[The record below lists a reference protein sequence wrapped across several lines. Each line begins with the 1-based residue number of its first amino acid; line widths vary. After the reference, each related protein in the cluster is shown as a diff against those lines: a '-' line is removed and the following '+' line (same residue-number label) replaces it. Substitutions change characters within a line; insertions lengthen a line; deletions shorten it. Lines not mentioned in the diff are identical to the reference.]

1 MLEKYVFP
9 YIRKWCVVGGLCL
22 AFPWVAYSQQQKIS
36 LNIQNVTLKQAMEQI
51 KEQAVVNVA
60 YSKEFVDPNK
70 TVSLKVE
77 NVSLQ
82 TALTQLFKG
91 TDVGFR
97 FLDNSVL
104 LYNQKEQDSSGAT
117 SKEQQIVS
125 VKGTVVD
132 QVTGEPI
139 IGASVAVEGSS
150 KGTSTDL
157 DGKYSLNAPVG
168 STLKFS
174 YVGYKETKK
183 EVLQAGVLDVSLME
197 SSVSLDD
204 VVVVGYGVQKKV
216 NVTGAVS
223 MVKGDELENRPVA
236 NVSAGLQGLLPGVS
250 ITSSSG
256 QPGAVP
262 SITIRGVSTINS
274 STAPLIL
281 IDGVSGGDLNLLNPN
296 DVESVSVL
304 KDAASAAIYG
314 ARAANGV
321 ILITTKQGKRKEKA
335 TLTYSGYVG
344 MQTPTALPE
353 LVTGR
358 QYIEL
363 SNEAMSAAG
372 FSRPY
377 DVDAFEKY
385 DSGMYPNEYSNT
397 DWVNEIFKKHALQ
410 TSHSVSVR
418 GGSEKSSYFMSYGYL
433 DQDGL
438 VVGDAFK
445 TKRHNAR
452 INVNTEVFDR
462 LKINGNVSF
471 VDYYRNASGFSG
483 TGGVFRLAQR
493 MSPLLPVKWQQQ
505 NEMGL
510 WEDTEYWSSGSIN
523 NPVYVAKEG
532 GEEKRKSRTLNTIVS
547 ADLRIIDGLNLGG
560 QYAANYYFRET
571 DKFTPTLPEYF
582 SDGTPDPANKNMR
595 NSVSQA
601 HQDALTQTLQL
612 TLNFQKQINKH
623 EIGALLGYSREWY
636 NFSSLSASRKKIPF
650 DGIYVIDAGTEDI
663 TNSGTKSSWALR
675 SYFGR
680 VNYAF
685 DGKYLVE
692 ANMRIDGTSRFARDN
707 RWGYFPSFSAGW
719 NFSRE
724 KFMEFATSVLSSG
737 KLRASWGE
745 LGNQNIPGNYYPYL
759 SPIITEESYP
769 IGASNTPVMG
779 LWQNKIGNPD
789 IKWETIRMLNFG
801 VDLSFLNNRLN
812 VDFDWYK
819 KENIDALVRPDV
831 PAIVGVSSSNVGYVN
846 LGKIDVKGW
855 ELNLSWRDKIG
866 SVNYNL
872 GFNLSDARN
881 KITDLGGTP
890 ESLTSTASG
899 SYRRVGD
906 PIGAFYGYLTDGLA
920 QVYDFESVNT
930 TTGKYQKPKFPLV
943 ASQNGIVQPGDIK
956 YRDISG
962 PDGAPDGVIDDYDK
976 VVFGEKEPHYTYA
989 IKGGLEWK
997 GIDFS
1002 FYLQG
1007 VGKVAGYL
1015 EDEARHAFI
1024 NDYSIPKKEHLDR
1037 WTPMNPNASY
1047 PRLYQSQEHNRLFS
1061 DYWKEDASY
1070 LRLKNIQIG
1079 YRFPARMVAPL
1090 GINSLR
1096 VYASADNL
1104 FTKTDYFGA
1113 YDPEVRTTSGDV
1125 YPQVK
1130 TYVFGLSI
1138 TF

>member
-1 MLEKYVFP
+1 MKHKVLLVLLLGIIISVSASAQKVTMNLKQVKLEKVFSA
-9 YIRKWCVVGGLCL
+9 ITQQTGLT
-22 AFPWVAYSQQQKIS
+22 VAYSRTIVNPDRIVTVEAKNQELSKVLNDLFLGTNVNYEIGKTKIY
-36 LNIQNVTLKQAMEQI
+36 LKEKVT
-51 KEQAVVNVA
+51 
-60 YSKEFVDPNK
+60 
-70 TVSLKVE
+70 
-77 NVSLQ
+77 
-82 TALTQLFKG
+82 
-91 TDVGFR
+91 
-97 FLDNSVL
+97 
-104 LYNQKEQDSSGAT
+104 DS
-117 SKEQQIVS
+117 EQQTSNANKRNIS
-125 VKGTVVD
+125 GRVVD
-132 QVTGEPI
+132 EKGEPI
-139 IGASVAVEGSS
+139 IGASVMVQGSS
-150 KGTSTDL
+150 LGTITNVDGRYTLANVPENSTITVSYIGYITVNYAATSRNLSQVVLREDS
-157 DGKYSLNAPVG
+157 K
-168 STLKFS
+168 TL
-174 YVGYKETKK
+174 E
-183 EVLQAGVLDVSLME
+183 E
-197 SSVSLDD
+197 
-204 VVVVGYGVQKKV
+204 VVVVGYGTQKKV
-216 NVTGAVS
+216 NLTGAVAIVS
-223 MVKGDELENRPVA
+223 GDELTTRSAA
-236 NVSAGLQGLLPGVS
+236 NLSQLLQGSVPNMNVNF
-250 ITSSSG
+250 SSG
-256 QPGAVP
+256 RPGQGG
-262 SITIRGVSTINS
+262 SFNIRGVNS
-274 STAPLIL
+274 ISADAAPLTI
-281 IDGVSGGDLNLLNPN
+281 IDGIEGDINKVNPN
-296 DVESVSVL
+296 DVESISVL

-358 QYIEL
+358 QYMEL

-523 NPVYVAKEG
+523 NPVYVATEG

-612 TLNFQKQINKH
+612 TLNFQKRINKH
-623 EIGALLGYSREWY
+623 EIGALLGYSQEWY

-724 KFMEFATSVLSSG
+724 EFMQFAEPVLSSG

-745 LGNQNIPGNYYPYL
+745 LGNQNVGSDYYPYL
-759 SPIITEESYP
+759 TPIDSGESYP
-769 IGASNTPVMG
+769 IGG
-779 LWQNKIGNPD
+779 KQNIGFQQSKLGNAN
-789 IKWETIRMLNFG
+789 IKWETIRMLNVG
-801 VDLSFLNNRLN
+801 VDLTFFNNRLTAS
-812 VDFDWYK
+812 FDWFK
-819 KENIDALVRPDV
+819 KDNIDALVKPV
-831 PAIVGVSSSNVGYVN
+831 YPTVVGITGTAN
-846 LGKIDVKGW
+846 LPYENMGKIENKGW
-855 ELNLSWRDKIG
+855 ELEIGWRDQIG
-866 SVNYNL
+866 EVKYNL
-872 GFNLSDARN
+872 LFNLSDAKN
-881 KITDLGGTP
+881 KIVDLGTSEP
-890 ESLTSTASG
+890 RLTNNI
-899 SYRRVGD
+899 RREGD
-906 PIGAFYGYLTDGLA
+906 PIDAYYGYLTDGLA
-920 QVYDFESVNT
+920 QIDDFGGVDSN
-930 TTGKYQKPKFPLV
+930 GKYINPKFAIPK
-943 ASQNGIVQPGDIK
+943 AAEAITQPGDIK

-962 PDGAPDGVIDDYDK
+962 PGGIPDGEIDEYDK
-976 VVFGEKEPHYTYA
+976 VVFGDPYPHYSYSLR
-989 IKGGLEWK
+989 GQLQWRDW
-997 GIDFS
+997 DFS
-1002 FYLQG
+1002 FYFQG
-1007 VGKVAGYL
+1007 VGKVNGYL
-1015 EDEARHAFI
+1015 SDEARHCFI
-1024 NDYSIPKKEHLDR
+1024 NDYSIPKVEHLDR
-1037 WTPMNPNASY
+1037 WTPNNPDATY
-1047 PRLYQSQEHNRLFS
+1047 PRLYQAQSHNLLFS

-1070 LRLKNIQIG
+1070 LRLKNVQLG
-1079 YRFPARMVAPL
+1079 YSIPKKLLNRWKIE
-1090 GINSLR
+1090 GLR
-1096 VYASADNL
+1096 LYASADNL
-1104 FTKTDYFGA
+1104 LTFTKYFGA
-1113 YDPEVRTTSGDV
+1113 YDPEVRESSGDV

-1130 TYVFGLSI
+1130 TYVFGLVLS
-1138 TF
+1138 F

>member
-1 MLEKYVFP
+1 MKRHVF
-9 YIRKWCVVGGLCL
+9 ILLLSFAGVLTSAFAASRQVQGVV
-22 AFPWVAYSQQQKIS
+22 IS
-36 LNIQNVTLKQAMEQI
+36 SE
-51 KEQAVVNVA
+51 
-60 YSKEFVDPNK
+60 
-70 TVSLKVE
+70 
-77 NVSLQ
+77 
-82 TALTQLFKG
+82 
-91 TDVGFR
+91 
-97 FLDNSVL
+97 DNMPL
-104 LYNQKEQDSSGAT
+104 
-117 SKEQQIVS
+117 
-125 VKGTVVD
+125 
-132 QVTGEPI
+132 
-139 IGASVAVEGSS
+139 IGASVYIKAEDLS
-150 KGTSTDL
+150 KDGNSPTITGVITDI
-157 DGKYSLNAPVG
+157 DGKFNISVPEGVTRL
-168 STLKFS
+168 FCS
-174 YVGYKETKK
+174 YVGHEVQELKLVPGKNQYEITLFPSAQMLDAVVVTGYQTVERRKLTAAVGKLNISDETIGAVKSID
-183 EVLQAGVLDVSLME
+183 QALAGQIAGLSVTSTSGAPGAPAKIRIRGTSSLNGTQDPLWVLDGIPLEGTDVPQSNVLNDVSNIQQ
-197 SSVSLDD
+197 SSI
-204 VVVVGYGVQKKV
+204 
-216 NVTGAVS
+216 
-223 MVKGDELENRPVA
+223 
-236 NVSAGLQGLLPGVS
+236 AGLNPADIEN
-250 ITSSSG
+250 IT
-256 QPGAVP
+256 
-262 SITIRGVSTINS
+262 
-274 STAPLIL
+274 
-281 IDGVSGGDLNLLNPN
+281 
-296 DVESVSVL
+296 VL
-304 KDAASAAIYG
+304 KDAAATAIYG

-321 ILITTKQGKRKEKA
+321 ILVTTKKGEKKERVVFQ
-335 TLTYSGYVG
+335 YNGYAG
-344 MQTPTALPE
+344 FQTPTALPE
-353 LVTGR
+353 LVNGR
-358 QYIEL
+358 EYMEL

-372 FSRPY
+372 FSKPY
-377 DVDAFEKY
+377 TQEAFDKY
-385 DSGMYPNEYSNT
+385 DSGLYPNEYSNT
-397 DWVNEIFKKHALQ
+397 DWIDEIYKSRAFQ
-410 TSHSVSVR
+410 TGHNVSAR
-418 GGSEKSSYFMSYGYL
+418 GGSEKTGFFMSYGFL

-438 VVGDAFK
+438 VVGDGYSS
-445 TKRHNAR
+445 KRHNAR
-452 INVNTEVFDR
+452 ISVNTEVYDR
-462 LKINGNVSF
+462 LKLTGQMSY
-471 VDYYRNASGFSG
+471 VDFYKKDLGYSG
-483 TGGVFRLAQR
+483 TSGVFRLSQR
-493 MSPLLPVKWQQQ
+493 MSPLLPVMWQIPDE
-505 NEMGL
+505 NGRMVDSEN
-510 WEDTEYWSSGSIN
+510 WSYGSVRNPLQVAYESGM
-523 NPVYVAKEG
+523 
-532 GEEKRKSRTLNTIVS
+532 EERKTRVLNGIFN
-547 ADLRIIDGLNLGG
+547 ADLKIIDGLNVGM
-560 QYAANYYFRET
+560 QYSANIYTRQVDEFNPKMLSYY
-571 DKFTPTLPEYF
+571 
-582 SDGTPDPANKNMR
+582 SDGSPLKANEDAKDYI
-595 NSVSQA
+595 SQS
-601 HQDALTQTLQL
+601 HLDVMTQTLQF
-612 TLNFQKQINKH
+612 TLNFNKTIGRH
-623 EIGALLGYSREWY
+623 ELGALLGFSQEWE
-636 NFSSLSASRKKIPF
+636 NRSTLGATR
-650 DGIYVIDAGTEDI
+650 DNVMVEDI
-663 TNSGTKSSWALR
+663 HVISAGMINFMNSGTKDEWALR

-685 DGKYLVE
+685 DGKYLFE
-692 ANMRIDGTSRFARDN
+692 ANLRADGTSRFAKGN

-866 SVNYNL
+866 NVNYNL

>member
-1 MLEKYVFP
+1 M
-9 YIRKWCVVGGLCL
+9 
-22 AFPWVAYSQQQKIS
+22 
-36 LNIQNVTLKQAMEQI
+36 
-51 KEQAVVNVA
+51 
-60 YSKEFVDPNK
+60 
-70 TVSLKVE
+70 
-77 NVSLQ
+77 Q
-82 TALTQLFKG
+82 T
-91 TDVGFR
+91 GFR
-97 FLDNSVL
+97 TNFSWKRGFSMMLLTLFSFSVAVAQVL
-104 LYNQKEQDSSGAT
+104 
-117 SKEQQIVS
+117 VR
-125 VKGTVVD
+125 GTVVD
-132 QVTGEPI
+132 QTGESVP
-139 IGASVAVEGSS
+139 GASIQI
-150 KGTSTDL
+150 KGGTQGTITDL
-157 DGKYSLNAPVG
+157 DGKFSLNTPNKKSILIVSFIGYVTQELPVETAKPM
-168 STLKFS
+168 SIILKEDTKTLDEVVI
-174 YVGYKETKK
+174 VGYQEVKK
-183 EVLQAGVLDVSLME
+183 KDL
-197 SSVSLDD
+197 
-204 VVVVGYGVQKKV
+204 
-216 NVTGAVS
+216 TGAVAKVNMEDLLKTPS
-223 MVKGDELENRPVA
+223 SSFDQTLGGRIAGV
-236 NVSAGLQGLLPGVS
+236 NVSSGEGMPGGTMNIV
-250 ITSSSG
+250 
-256 QPGAVP
+256 
-262 SITIRGVSTINS
+262 IRGNNSLTQDNSPLYVIDGFPVEDPAIAATINPS
-274 STAPLIL
+274 
-281 IDGVSGGDLNLLNPN
+281 
-296 DVESVSVL
+296 DVESVDVL
-304 KDAASAAIYG
+304 KDASATAIYG

-321 ILITTKQGKRKEKA
+321 ILVTTKKGEKKERVVFQ
-335 TLTYSGYVG
+335 YNGYAG
-344 MQTPTALPE
+344 FQTPTALPE
-353 LVTGR
+353 LVNGR
-358 QYIEL
+358 EYMEL

-372 FSRPY
+372 FSKPY
-377 DVDAFEKY
+377 TQEAFDKY
-385 DSGMYPNEYSNT
+385 DSGLYPNEYSNT
-397 DWVNEIFKKHALQ
+397 DWIDEIYKSRAFQ
-410 TSHSVSVR
+410 TGHNVSAR
-418 GGSEKSSYFMSYGYL
+418 GGSEKTGFFMSYGFL

-438 VVGDAFK
+438 VVGDGYSS
-445 TKRHNAR
+445 KRHNAR
-452 INVNTEVFDR
+452 ISVNTEVYDR
-462 LKINGNVSF
+462 LKLTGQMSY
-471 VDYYRNASGFSG
+471 VDFYKKDLGYSG
-483 TGGVFRLAQR
+483 TSGVFRLSQR
-493 MSPLLPVKWQQQ
+493 MSPLLPVMWQIPDE
-505 NEMGL
+505 NGRMVDSEN
-510 WEDTEYWSSGSIN
+510 WSYGSVRNPLQVAYESGM
-523 NPVYVAKEG
+523 
-532 GEEKRKSRTLNTIVS
+532 EERKTRVLNGIFN
-547 ADLRIIDGLNLGG
+547 ADLKIIDGLNVGM
-560 QYAANYYFRET
+560 QYSANIYTRQVDEFNPKMLSYY
-571 DKFTPTLPEYF
+571 
-582 SDGTPDPANKNMR
+582 SDGSPLKANEDAKDYI
-595 NSVSQA
+595 SQS
-601 HQDALTQTLQL
+601 HLDVMTQTLQF
-612 TLNFQKQINKH
+612 TLNFNKTIGRH
-623 EIGALLGYSREWY
+623 ELGALMGFSQEWENRSTLGATRD
-636 NFSSLSASRKKIPF
+636 N
-650 DGIYVIDAGTEDI
+650 VMVEDI
-663 TNSGTKSSWALR
+663 HVISAGMINFMNSGTKDEWALR

-685 DGKYLVE
+685 DGKYLFE
-692 ANMRIDGTSRFARDN
+692 ANLRADGTSRFAKGN

-831 PAIVGVSSSNVGYVN
+831 PAIVGVPSSNVGYVN

-866 SVNYNL
+866 NVNYNL